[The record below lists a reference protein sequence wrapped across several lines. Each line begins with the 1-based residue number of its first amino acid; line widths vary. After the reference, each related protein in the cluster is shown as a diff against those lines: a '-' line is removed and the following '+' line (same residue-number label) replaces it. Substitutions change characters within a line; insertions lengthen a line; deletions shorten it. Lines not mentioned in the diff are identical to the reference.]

1 MNPLFTTYTGNGY
14 DATILE
20 ARRQNPD
27 HQGNVIAIPKGR
39 LEWLLRAEKG
49 FKNNEDTQW
58 QARN

>member
-49 FKNNEDTQW
+49 FKNNEDT
-58 QARN
+58 